1 MTGRILSILE
11 VRNEFKMILISRSMI
26 WNKEYH
32 STKVTA
38 LRQES
43 SGQYKRKN
51 KKEITGKHSLSFHI
65 LSQSEFEPTM
75 A

>member
-1 MTGRILSILE
+1 
-11 VRNEFKMILISRSMI
+11 MI

-32 STKVTA
+32 SIKVTA

-43 SGQYKRKN
+43 SGQYNRRN
-51 KKEITGKHSLSFHI
+51 KKEITGKDSLSCHI
-65 LSQSEFEPTM
+65 LSQSGFEPTM

>member
-1 MTGRILSILE
+1 MTGSILE
-11 VRNEFKMILISRSMI
+11 VRNEFKIILVSRSMI

-32 STKVTA
+32 SIKVTA

-43 SGQYKRKN
+43 SGQYNRRN
-51 KKEITGKHSLSFHI
+51 KKEITGKDSLSCHI
-65 LSQSEFEPTM
+65 LSQSGFEPTM